1 MEEKWIKIY
10 EVDNYKINTSVWL
23 EEILKKDNIP
33 YKTEIE
39 EYWEGIRIPKYMQR
53 LKLYIPEEYEE
64 TIKKYIEEYE
74 NPSSLD
80 IQNIEELKNVNY
92 DENDKEIK
100 KYNNIRK
107 RFFRYSIYFIV
118 IVIILF
124 IIAAIIN

>member
-1 MEEKWIKIY
+1 MEEKWIKVY
-10 EVDNYKINTSVWL
+10 EIDNYQPNTSVWL

-53 LKLYIPEEYEE
+53 LKIFIPKEYENNV
-64 TIKKYIEEYE
+64 KKYIEECE
-74 NPSSLD
+74 NPNSLD
-80 IQNIEELKNVNY
+80 IQNIEELKDVND

-107 RFFRYSIYFIV
+107 SFFRFYIYFMAIV
-118 IVIILF
+118 MILV
-124 IIAAIIN
+124 IIAAILR

>member
-10 EVDNYKINTSVWL
+10 EIDNYKINTSVWI

-53 LKLYIPEEYEE
+53 LKIFIPEEYEE
-64 TIKKYIEEYE
+64 TIKQYMEECK

-80 IQNIEELKNVNY
+80 IQNIEELKNVND

-100 KYNNIRK
+100 RYNKIRK
-107 RFFRYSIYFIV
+107 RFFRYYMYFMAIVVILV
-118 IVIILF
+118 IV
-124 IIAAIIN
+124 AAILR

>member
-10 EVDNYKINTSVWL
+10 EIDNYKINTSVWI

-53 LKLYIPEEYEE
+53 LKIFIPKEYEE
-64 TIKKYIEEYE
+64 TIKQYMEECK
-74 NPSSLD
+74 NSSALD
-80 IQNIEELKNVNY
+80 IQNIEELKNAND
-92 DENDKEIK
+92 DENEKEIK

-107 RFFRYSIYFIV
+107 SFFRYYIYFIAIVLILV
-118 IVIILF
+118 IV
-124 IIAAIIN
+124 AAILR

>member
-1 MEEKWIKIY
+1 MEEKWIKVY
-10 EVDNYKINTSVWL
+10 VVDNYKINTSVWL

-53 LKLYIPEEYEE
+53 LKIFIPVEYEE
-64 TIKKYIEEYE
+64 TIKKYIEECE

-80 IQNIEELKNVNY
+80 IQNIEELKDVND

-107 RFFRYSIYFIV
+107 SFFRFYIYFLAIV
-118 IVIILF
+118 VILIIV
-124 IIAAIIN
+124 AAIIN

>member
-1 MEEKWIKIY
+1 MEEKWIKVY
-10 EVDNYKINTSVWL
+10 VVDNYKINTSVWL

-53 LKLYIPEEYEE
+53 LKIFIPEEYEE
-64 TIKKYIEEYE
+64 TIKKYIEECE
-74 NPSSLD
+74 NPNSLD
-80 IQNIEELKNVNY
+80 NQNIEELKDVND

-107 RFFRYSIYFIV
+107 RFFRYYIYFITIVVILV
-118 IVIILF
+118 IV
-124 IIAAIIN
+124 AAILR

>member
-10 EVDNYKINTSVWL
+10 EIDNYKINTSVWI

-53 LKLYIPEEYEE
+53 LKIFIPEEYEE
-64 TIKKYIEEYE
+64 TIKQYMKEYK
-74 NPSSLD
+74 NSSALD
-80 IQNIEELKNVNY
+80 IQNIEELKNDND
-92 DENDKEIK
+92 DENEKEIK

-107 RFFRYSIYFIV
+107 SFFRYYIYFIAIVLILV
-118 IVIILF
+118 IV
-124 IIAAIIN
+124 AAILR